1 MNFAIDMV
9 ILLIGVFLVI
19 WSTVRGFVKS
29 VMGFAR
35 LGLAVMLSYLLTPL
49 FSFWKIN
56 IFVKYLLVFVVM
68 FGLLVLLT
76 FLIDKLCEKPVLK
89 ELNRLLGFLF
99 GLASAYIMMSV
110 VATLITGMFAYETIG
125 NAFGISQAEFEAQTY
140 IYRFF
145 NHYGVFS
152 FVKLTV

>member
-1 MNFAIDMV
+1 MNFAVDAI
-9 ILLIGVFLVI
+9 ILLVGLFLVI

-35 LGLAVMLSYLLTPL
+35 LGLAVMISYVVTPL

-56 IFVKYLLVFVVM
+56 IFVKYLLMFVIA

-89 ELNRLLGFLF
+89 ELNRLLGFLV
-99 GLASAYIMMSV
+99 GLASAYIAMSV
-110 VATLITGMFAYETIG
+110 IATLITGIFAYETVG
-125 NAFGISQAEFEAQTY
+125 NAFGISQAEFEAQTF

-145 NHYGVFS
+145 NHYGVFA
-152 FVKLTV
+152 FVKLPI

>member
-1 MNFAIDMV
+1 MNFAIDMI
-9 ILLIGVFLVI
+9 ILLIGIFLVI

-35 LGLAVMLSYLLTPL
+35 LGLAVALSYIVTPL
-49 FSFWKIN
+49 LSFWKIN
-56 IFVKYLLVFVVM
+56 AFVKYLLVFVVM

-110 VATLITGMFAYETIG
+110 LATLITGLFAYETIG
-125 NAFGISQAEFEAQTY
+125 DAFGISQAEFEAQTF

-145 NHYGVFS
+145 NHYGVFA
-152 FVKLTV
+152 FVKFTI

>member
-1 MNFAIDMV
+1 MNFAIDMG
-9 ILLIGVFLVI
+9 ILLIGIFLVI
-19 WSTVRGFVKS
+19 WSTARGFVKS

-35 LGLAVMLSYLLTPL
+35 LGLSVMLSYLLTPL

-56 IFVKYLLVFVVM
+56 VFVKYLIVFVVM
-68 FGLLVLLT
+68 FVILVLLT
-76 FLIDKLCEKPVLK
+76 LLIDKLCEKPVLK
-89 ELNRLLGFLF
+89 ELNQLLGFLF

-110 VATLITGMFAYETIG
+110 VATLITGLFAYETIS
-125 NAFGISQAEFEAQTY
+125 NAFGISQAEFEAQTF

-145 NHYGVFS
+145 NHYGVFA